1 MERDAIPEAAG
12 PVPPRSPLRGGY
24 LARNPLLVGGLRT
37 VDALLAPLS
46 PGGRGPTPVDPPRRI
61 LIAIGGHLG
70 DAVIA
75 SSVLPDVASVWP
87 GVEIGVLAGSWSRPV
102 LEGHPLVRW
111 IHTVDHWKLLRSGE
125 GRLARY
131 RRYAETRRAALAE
144 IVAVG
149 YDVAVDLCP
158 FFPNAIPLLW
168 RARIPVRV
176 GHTTGGFA
184 PLLTH
189 GVPWKDSERHM
200 AEHHRELLGVL
211 DPRFVRSAPP
221 RYSLPP
227 LRRREA
233 GEAAPAGEYL
243 VLHMGAGLPLK
254 EWPTERWHA
263 LVGELLSE
271 GHTLVFTGSGAR
283 QAADAGRAIDG
294 RAGCHNLCG
303 RLGWDEFVAALAGA
317 RLVLSVDSVAGHLA
331 AATETPVIVLASGMN
346 RIDQWRPLGE
356 RVRTLTRPMP
366 CAPCHRS
373 RGCAGMGCI
382 RGIEVHEVLDAV
394 REEAGSRFPSPD
406 RFR

>member
-1 MERDAIPEAAG
+1 MERNAPSVSPG
-12 PVPPRSPLRGGY
+12 PVPSRSPLTAGY

-37 VDALLAPLS
+37 VDTLLAPLS
-46 PGGRGPTPVDPPRRI
+46 LGARGRSPVDPPRRI

-111 IHTVDHWKLLRSGE
+111 IHTVDHWKLLRSGG

-131 RRYAETRRAALAE
+131 RRYAETRRTALAE

-189 GVPWKDSERHM
+189 SVPWWDSEAHM

-211 DPRFVRSAPP
+211 DPRFTTSRSP

-227 LRRREA
+227 LRRRET
-233 GEAAPAGEYL
+233 EDPVPAGDYL

-254 EWPTERWHA
+254 EWPADRWHT

-271 GHTLVFTGSGAR
+271 GYTLVFTGSGAQ
-283 QAADAGRAIDG
+283 QAADAERAIAG
-294 RAGCHNLCG
+294 RAGCHNLCD
-303 RLGWDEFVAALAGA
+303 RLGWDAFVATIAGA
-317 RLVLSVDSVAGHLA
+317 SLVVSVDSVAGHLA

-346 RIDQWRPLGE
+346 RIGQWRPLAE
-356 RVRTLTRPMP
+356 RVRTLTRPMA

-373 RGCAGMGCI
+373 RGCEGMECI

-394 REEAGSRFPSPD
+394 RGVAPQPEGVREAR
-406 RFR
+406 